1 MEELPHHGAQLTR
14 LKDSDTSQSMGIAD
28 IESMTIAERL
38 QAIELLWTSVSR
50 TDSQVS
56 SPAWHR
62 DVLDA
67 RRKKVEDGKGVF
79 LSLTELRNRL
89 GKA

>member
-1 MEELPHHGAQLTR
+1 MTHH
-14 LKDSDTSQSMGIAD
+14 KDSDTSHSMGIAE
-28 IESMTIAERL
+28 IESMTVAERL

-56 SPAWHR
+56 SPDWHR

-67 RRKKVEDGKGVF
+67 RRKKVEDGNGVF
-79 LSLTELRNRL
+79 LSLTEVRNRL